1 MATRSVSRCSGS
13 TAASCAGKAT
23 ACLGVH
29 LNIEAI
35 LSGTEIILTP
45 TSIMLILVSVLLGVL
60 VGALPG
66 LSSTMAVALLIPFT
80 LELEPVVAIAM
91 MAALYCAGTFGGSIT
106 AILINAPGAPPAVAT
121 ALDGYPLAQRG
132 EAGRALGIAAISSVT
147 GGILSLLIFIFAAPL
162 LARIALSFRPQ
173 EYFALTLFGLS
184 MLAAI
189 SGKSSLRNLIA
200 GLFGVLVSTIG
211 IHLVT
216 GIERFTFGTAVLYEG
231 IDFIPVL
238 IGIFA
243 ISEMLKQAQAD
254 EAVMERIR
262 SVALRLPSRDDLRRV
277 WATILRS
284 TGIGTI
290 IGILPAEGT
299 TVAAIMGYN
308 EAKRWSKHREEF
320 GKGSVEGIA
329 GPEAANNAGTSG
341 AMVPTL
347 ALGIPGSGTTA
358 VILAALIMHGFRP
371 GPFLMRETPEILY
384 AIFVA
389 MLIANVTFLFIGL
402 MGAKVFSMITL
413 LPRTF
418 LWPSVFCF
426 AVVGAYAYQ
435 QQMFD
440 VWVMLIAGLV
450 GFYALRHG
458 FGPAPFVMGLVLG
471 DLIEKN
477 WSQSMIIFNSD
488 WTRFFDSPIS
498 NLFFILTALSLASP
512 IIRLVFS
519 RFMRKRASSPS

>member
-1 MATRSVSRCSGS
+1 
-13 TAASCAGKAT
+13 
-23 ACLGVH
+23 
-29 LNIEAI
+29 LNIDAI
-35 LSGTEIILTP
+35 LLGLEIILNP
-45 TSIMLILVSVLLGVL
+45 FSIMLILASVLLGVL

-66 LSSTMAVALLIPFT
+66 LSSTMAVALLLPFT
-80 LELEPVVAIAM
+80 IGLDPVVAIAM

-132 EAGRALGIAAISSVT
+132 EAGRALGIAAISSVS
-147 GGILSLLIFIFAAPL
+147 GGILSLFIFIAAAPL
-162 LARIALSFRPQ
+162 LATVALSFRPQ

-200 GLFGVLVSTIG
+200 GFFGVMVSMVG

-216 GIERFTFGTAVLYEG
+216 GVERFTFGTTWLYDG
-231 IDFIPVL
+231 IDFVPVL

-243 ISEMLKQAQAD
+243 ISELLKQSQAGD
-254 EAVMERIR
+254 AVVERIR
-262 SVALRLPSRDDLRRV
+262 SVAVRLPSRDDMRRI
-277 WATILRS
+277 WKTILRS

-308 EAKRWSKHREEF
+308 EAKRWSKHPEEF
-320 GKGSVEGIA
+320 GKGSIEGIA

-389 MLIANVTFLFIGL
+389 MLIANVAFLVIGL
-402 MGAKVFSMITL
+402 LGAKVFSMVTL
-413 LPRTF
+413 IPRTF

-426 AVVGAYAYQ
+426 AVVGSFAYQ

-440 VWVMLIAGLV
+440 VWVMLIAGLI
-450 GFYALRHG
+450 GFFALRHG

-477 WSQSMIIFNSD
+477 WSQSMIIFDSD
-488 WTRFFDSPIS
+488 WTRFFDSS
-498 NLFFILTALSLASP
+498 VGNLFFALTFLSLASP
-512 IIRLVFS
+512 FIKPTL
-519 RFMRKRASSPS
+519 MRVINSFRKSPR